1 MITLNKD
8 IFKAFESIG
17 AEVRVLPVPARLMRT
32 DQPVRLE
39 VKLLPDGKPRFE
51 VLIDPDRTLAVEVN
65 ALQPELKRLVLV
77 VTTRLG
83 YGVEGMRPRAERF
96 LCAHTGKRWVGG
108 ALPSALTGGI
118 TSVIAES

>member
-1 MITLNKD
+1 MITLKKE
-8 IFKAFESIG
+8 IFDAFAAIG
-17 AEVRVLPVPARLMRT
+17 ADVRLLPMPTRLLRT

-51 VLIDPDRTLAVEVN
+51 VLIDPDRTLSIEVN
-65 ALQPELKRLVLV
+65 GLEPTTRRLVLV

-83 YGVEGMRPRAERF
+83 YGVEGMRPRLERF
-96 LCAHTGKRWVGG
+96 LCAHTGKRWVAG

-118 TSVIAES
+118 TQVVAES